1 MASTPRLNP
10 RAARAARAPARRA
23 APRPPVRGIDG
34 ADGAVVP
41 LHHNVHTELARRFIT
56 GGMVPGARL
65 STRRLA
71 EELGVSQTPV
81 REALSRL
88 AAEGAVQI
96 RSKRRVI
103 VPAMTEGRFRE
114 LWRCRELLEPEA
126 AVEALPY
133 IDAKRLKQ
141 LRQIDDAIGA
151 AIGGGDLPAY
161 MQGNFDFHF
170 SIYDARPRGILNRLI
185 ETLWLQFGPY
195 MRIVY
200 GRVGTA
206 NLVDQHALALRAIAA
221 RDAAGLG
228 QAIRADIRDGMGLI
242 GESGFVYADANDL

>member
-1 MASTPRLNP
+1 MASTPPLR
-10 RAARAARAPARRA
+10 ARAARTAARPPSPRARR
-23 APRPPVRGIDG
+23 PVRGTDG
-34 ADGAVVP
+34 AGDAPVP
-41 LHHNVHTELARRFIT
+41 LHRNVHAELSRRFIT
-56 GGMVPGARL
+56 GGVVPGARL

-141 LRQIDDAIGA
+141 LRQVDDAIGA

-170 SIYDARPRGILNRLI
+170 LIYDARPRGILNRLI

-221 RDAAGLG
+221 RDAPGLG

-242 GESGFVYADANDL
+242 GESGFVYADSNDL